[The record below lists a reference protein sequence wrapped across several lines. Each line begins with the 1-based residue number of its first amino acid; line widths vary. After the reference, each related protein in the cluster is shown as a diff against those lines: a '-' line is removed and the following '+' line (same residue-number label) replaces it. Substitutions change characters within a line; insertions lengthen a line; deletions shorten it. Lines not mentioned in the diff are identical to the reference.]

1 MNIILFDD
9 GSRITLKP
17 LTFTRP
23 VAEIRLGIR
32 TIREKWES
40 ALKATVS
47 FKTVEYLKEKYPL
60 IVREDNWL
68 VNGSVCP
75 DEALLAELHLL
86 AQNEALVKDGFVV
99 AARIPAEGLGNGT
112 DPFAACVR
120 RNYVGELMKITYPY
134 DIFLL
139 NGKAIADDF
148 EEITRGRKSDLISE
162 SVQVTG
168 KHPVFLEEGA
178 VVGHAV
184 INTNGGP
191 VYIGKEAEVME
202 GCLIRG
208 PLALCEH
215 AVLNMGTKIYGA
227 TTLGPYCKC
236 GGELNN
242 VVLLG
247 YSNKAHDGFMGNAVV
262 GEWCNFGA
270 GFNNSNLK
278 NTYQNVKL
286 WDYETG
292 RFRRTGL
299 QFCGMIVGD
308 HTKLGISS
316 MINTGTVIGVGA
328 NIYGSDFPRNFI
340 PSFSWGGAHGYQEH
354 GLRTFFTTAAL
365 VMERRGKALSDADV
379 RILEHIFEE
388 TRTFRHFYTTV

>member
-9 GSRITLKP
+9 SSRITLKP

-23 VAEIRLGIR
+23 VAEIRVGIR
-32 TIREKWES
+32 TIREKWEN
-40 ALKATVS
+40 ALKTAVS
-47 FKTVEYLKEKYPL
+47 YKTVDYLGEKYPL
-60 IVREDNWL
+60 VVREDNL
-68 VNGSVCP
+68 LINGSICP
-75 DEALLAELHLL
+75 DEILVAELHLL
-86 AQNEALVKDGFVV
+86 ERNEALVKDGYII
-99 AARIPAEGLGNGT
+99 AARLPADCLGKDTN
-112 DPFAACVR
+112 PFAGCVQR
-120 RNYVGELMKITYPY
+120 KYVGEPMKITYPY

-148 EEITRGRKSDLISE
+148 EEITKGRKTALISE
-162 SVQVTG
+162 SVRVTG
-168 KHPVFLEEGA
+168 MHPVFLEEGA
-178 VVGHAV
+178 VVKNAF

-208 PLALCEH
+208 PLAMCEH

-247 YSNKAHDGFMGNAVV
+247 YSNKAHDGFMGNSVV

-286 WDYETG
+286 WDYAAG
-292 RFRRTGL
+292 RFRKTGL

-354 GLRTFFTTAAL
+354 GLRTFFTTTAL
-365 VMERRGKALSDADV
+365 VMERRGKVLGDAEV

-388 TRTFRHFYTTV
+388 TRTSRHFYTTV